1 MVLDN
6 GLIQKR
12 EFVKMWPHIG
22 ITNKLVNC
30 TWWHHIQTSLWF
42 IHYKEFT
49 RQVGPTVSTVIRKVL
64 VKVRSLI
71 SQVSVAVLLE
81 GVPDFCLNCC

>member
-1 MVLDN
+1 
-6 GLIQKR
+6 
-12 EFVKMWPHIG
+12 MWPHIS

-30 TWWHHIQTSLWF
+30 TWWHRIQTSLCF

-64 VKVRSLI
+64 VKARSLI
-71 SQVSVAVLLE
+71 GQVSVAVLLE
-81 GVPDFCLNCC
+81 GVPDFCLDCC